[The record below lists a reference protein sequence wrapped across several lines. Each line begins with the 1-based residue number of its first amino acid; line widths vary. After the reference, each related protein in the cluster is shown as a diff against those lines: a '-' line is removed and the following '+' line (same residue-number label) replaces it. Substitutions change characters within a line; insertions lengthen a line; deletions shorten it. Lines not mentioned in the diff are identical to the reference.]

1 MSSPEKKPFHVPH
14 QLVILF
20 AIAVLAT
27 LATYV
32 VPAGTYNTVTV
43 NGRKVIDATTFH
55 YIAQTPVSP
64 WQAFLALPGGFTKQ
78 VGIIAMI
85 MMIAGAISIINE
97 TKCIDASI
105 GRLVS
110 KYKNNLYV
118 IIPLLLGV
126 FTLLGAMG
134 INTPIIAFVPVA
146 LILNRSLSG
155 DAMLGVS
162 LVLMGLICGLGR
174 RAEARR
180 PARVL
185 RLAAAHCRFGR
196 AVDRRLVLPH
206 RLRAQDP
213 QGPHRQLHV
222 RR

>member
-1 MSSPEKKPFHVPH
+1 M
-14 QLVILF
+14 
-20 AIAVLAT
+20 
-27 LATYV
+27 
-32 VPAGTYNTVTV
+32 

-146 LILNRSLSG
+146 LILSRSLGS
-155 DAMLGVS
+155 DAMLGVA
-162 LVLMGLICGLGR
+162 LVLSLLSRSR
-174 RAEARR
+174 RDEPSCMSATI
-180 PARVL
+180 
-185 RLAAAHCRFGR
+185 
-196 AVDRRLVLPH
+196 
-206 RLRAQDP
+206 
-213 QGPHRQLHV
+213 
-222 RR
+222 